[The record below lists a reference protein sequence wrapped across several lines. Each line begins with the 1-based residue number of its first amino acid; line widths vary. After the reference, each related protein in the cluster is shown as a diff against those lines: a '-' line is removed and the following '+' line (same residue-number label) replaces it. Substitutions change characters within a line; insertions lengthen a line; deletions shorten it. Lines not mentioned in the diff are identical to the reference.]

1 VSGRTSACSTT
12 GNLDQRRELFLLNPA
27 IGKYYSSIVQTD
39 GGGNANYSGGLIG
52 IQKRFSKK
60 FSVLANYTWSH
71 CIDDAD
77 GDQFLDGVDF
87 QDPRNRRGDRAS
99 CGSDRRH
106 NLNTST
112 VVSSPTFRSPSLRK
126 IAGGWQFSS
135 IFRVQ
140 SGAPLTVTTGRD
152 AALVGGTQR
161 PMLVGNPVLANPT
174 LTKWFNT
181 DAFAAN
187 GPGQYGNAGRSIITG
202 HKAVNFDVGLTRRFN
217 VTEQQ
222 RLEFRAEAFNV
233 LNLMRAGNP
242 NTSLNSALFGQATS
256 ALDPRI
262 MQFALKY
269 VF

>member
-1 VSGRTSACSTT
+1 M
-12 GNLDQRRELFLLNPA
+12 
-27 IGKYYSSIVQTD
+27 QTD
-39 GGGNANYSGGLIG
+39 GGGNANYNAGLVG
-52 IQKRFSKK
+52 IQKRFTKK

-71 CIDDAD
+71 CIDEAD

-87 QDPRNRRGDRAS
+87 QDPRNRKGDRGS

-106 NLNTST
+106 NLNTSA
-112 VVSSPTFRSPSLRK
+112 VVSTPAFKSSIMQKL
-126 IAGGWQFSS
+126 AGGWQMSS

-161 PMLVGNPVLANPT
+161 PMLIGNPDLGSPT
-174 LTKWFNT
+174 LKRWFNT
-181 DAFAAN
+181 DAFVAN
-187 GPGQYGNAGRSIITG
+187 GPGLYGNAGRSIITG
-202 HKAVNFDVGLTRRFN
+202 NKTVNFDVSVTRRFN

-233 LNLMRAGNP
+233 LNLMRPDLMRPGNP
-242 NTSLNSALFGQATS
+242 TTSLNSALFGQVTS